1 MASLGVEL
9 TETTLRITVAAEKFK
24 ISEDYSI
31 IILLL
36 GFKKAVLQLNSVT
49 RVDIC

>member
-1 MASLGVEL
+1 MASLCAEL
-9 TETTLRITVAAEKFK
+9 TEATLRITVAAEKFK
-24 ISEDYSI
+24 ISEGYSI

-36 GFKKAVLQLNSVT
+36 GFLKAVLQLNSVT